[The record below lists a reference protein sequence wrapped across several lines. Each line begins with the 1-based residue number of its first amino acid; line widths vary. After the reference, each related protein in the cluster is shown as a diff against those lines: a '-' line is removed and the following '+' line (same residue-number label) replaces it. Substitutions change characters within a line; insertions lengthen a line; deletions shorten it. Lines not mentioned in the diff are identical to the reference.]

1 MKTMRDSIDHVRVCC
16 RVRPLS
22 TSEKRAQGD
31 LCVFFPEEGPDTV
44 DCYVAPAAG
53 NGSVNGGSSAGSVV
67 AAGRGDGFGDVG
79 AFTGRHSF
87 TFSHVFRPNAR
98 QADVYEHVA
107 RPIVA
112 DVLSG
117 YNGTIFVY
125 GQTGSGKT
133 HTLFGDLSGG
143 AWATGCGPDR
153 PSAVATSNAED
164 NEEDVMERQEGE
176 DGEDGTRPIDEEH
189 EEVESDPYEHRRA
202 QEEEKDEERQEEP
215 QQHAPPLEALHA
227 VRRPLKAVRSKHSS
241 GHTKSGHPA
250 SSAIAAAR
258 CTAAASPPSTAA
270 SSFCR
275 AHATVTPL
283 GELQQ
288 INTLQNTAGGNAAE
302 HSYAEVKPSVA
313 VCAVPAVTASPSSAP
328 MRASTATASPSSASP
343 RSGPPRCAAKSAT
356 RTRFVFAGDAV
367 SGVIPRAVHDI
378 FDAIA
383 HADPCREFDVQM
395 FFVEVYMEQ
404 IRDLLISNPPAAMS
418 SSSAGLTPRPPIG
431 PRKLQLR
438 EDVSTNSFYIDGC
451 HHPHVSSAR
460 DVLRLVKGGLKHR
473 ATSATAMNESSSRS
487 HCLLNLTVK
496 SVDGA
501 QGVSTVGKL
510 YLVDL
515 AGSEKVGKTNA
526 KGLRLEEAKLINK
539 SLSTLGMVIMSLT
552 DQSATHTPYRDSV
565 LTKILK
571 DSLGGN
577 SHTALVICCSPS
589 QHNAQETLSTLRFGA
604 RAKAIKNK
612 AVVNRDLTAAQL
624 RRMLETAKEEIERL
638 HVKVQQLSSASGAAG
653 SRKGAF
659 DAPASASRKLSN
671 AATATASPVATQAD
685 MSHITELLEERATE
699 QARLQN
705 LRAEVAQLQDSL
717 NGAQDIISALQEER
731 DGYID
736 KVQSF
741 QEEISVWEDAYTA
754 SLMRAATQEALL
766 QQCTVLLHTQA
777 SEIQDLAQRMEAYS
791 QPLQQARQAVDQ
803 LNAYVFGLEASG
815 EQPGALLTAETSH
828 TNTVTSAS
836 SPILPG
842 PAPSAL
848 DNACGPRGLMSYPP
862 ASVNGLD
869 VDAMESVPE
878 GGERRRTGSSNLLD
892 VESPNP
898 RHQADADADADS
910 QQPSTSHLPPQ
921 HRAMSHYRDS
931 LSSASISTP
940 AGLATAPQ
948 WPLRTASTGQHDNGA
963 SRVDSCGRGSE
974 TPAAHA
980 ECVRRLEVQL
990 ASLQSDHTALLQQ
1003 HKELLAEL
1011 QSKQR
1016 ILDLRRSHLA
1026 TVKDELKREYMMNQE
1041 LRDRLEKGR
1050 DSLRGPLEMARND
1063 ANYWRRRYEELA
1075 SRKEQPRAS
1084 EYQRNSLCYAC
1095 PLPPPLQQQHEAG
1108 CGGAMHADALKG
1120 MSTHASAA
1128 SACGGDTLA
1137 SRNRLSIPG
1146 TSSGVLSS
1154 RVSGEGVLLSL
1165 SSDTTPLRSTVARL
1179 TTECED

>member
-31 LCVFFPEEGPDTV
+31 LCVFFPEEGSDTV
-44 DCYVAPAAG
+44 DCYVAPSAG

-79 AFTGRHSF
+79 ALTGRHSF

-133 HTLFGDLSGG
+133 HTMFGDLNGG
-143 AWATGCGPDR
+143 AWATGCYPDR
-153 PSAVATSNAED
+153 PSAVATSNAEE
-164 NEEDVMERQEGE
+164 NEEDVKERQE
-176 DGEDGTRPIDEEH
+176 GEDGTRPIDEEH
-189 EEVESDPYEHRRA
+189 EKGQSDPYEHRRA
-202 QEEEKDEERQEEP
+202 QEEEEDEERQEEP
-215 QQHAPPLEALHA
+215 QQRQQHAPPLEALHA
-227 VRRPLKAVRSKHSS
+227 VRRPLKAMRSKHSS

-250 SSAIAAAR
+250 STAIAAAR
-258 CTAAASPPSTAA
+258 CTAAVSPPSTAA

-288 INTLQNTAGGNAAE
+288 VNTLQNTTGGNAAE

-313 VCAVPAVTASPSSAP
+313 VCAVAAV
-328 MRASTATASPSSASP
+328 TASPSSASP
-343 RSGPPRCAAKSAT
+343 RNGPPRYAAKSAT
-356 RTRFVFAGDAV
+356 RTRSVFAGDAV

-404 IRDLLISNPPAAMS
+404 IRDLLISHPPATMS
-418 SSSAGLTPRPPIG
+418 SSSAGLTPRPSIG

-473 ATSATAMNESSSRS
+473 ATSATAMNETSSRS

-496 SVDGA
+496 SVDRA

-577 SHTALVICCSPS
+577 SHTALVICCCPS
-589 QHNAQETLSTLRFGA
+589 QYNAQETLSTLRFGA

-638 HVKVQQLSSASGAAG
+638 HMKVQQLSTASGAAG

-699 QARLQN
+699 EARLQN
-705 LRAEVAQLQDSL
+705 LRAEVAQLQDNL

-741 QEEISVWEDAYTA
+741 QEEIGVWEDAYTA
-754 SLMRAATQEALL
+754 SLTRAATQEALL

-777 SEIQDLAQRMEAYS
+777 SEIQDLAKRMEAYS
-791 QPLQQARQAVDQ
+791 QPLQQARQVVDQ

-815 EQPGALLTAETSH
+815 ERPGALLTAETSH
-828 TNTVTSAS
+828 ANIVTSAS

-842 PAPSAL
+842 PVPSDL
-848 DNACGPRGLMSYPP
+848 DNTSGPRGLMSYPP

-869 VDAMESVPE
+869 VDAIGSIPE
-878 GGERRRTGSSNLLD
+878 GGERRRTGGSNLLD
-892 VESPNP
+892 AESPNP
-898 RHQADADADADS
+898 RHQSDADS
-910 QQPSTSHLPPQ
+910 QQPSTSHLSLQ
-921 HRAMSHYRDS
+921 HRALSRYRDS

-940 AGLATAPQ
+940 AGLTTAPQ

-963 SRVDSCGRGSE
+963 SLVGSCGGGSG
-974 TPAAHA
+974 TPAARA
-980 ECVRRLEVQL
+980 ECVGRLEEQL

-1026 TVKDELKREYMMNQE
+1026 TVKDELKREYMINQE

-1050 DSLRGPLEMARND
+1050 DGLRGPLEMARND

-1075 SRKEQPRAS
+1075 SRREQPRAS

-1120 MSTHASAA
+1120 TSTHASAA
-1128 SACGGDTLA
+1128 LPCGGETLA
-1137 SRNRLSIPG
+1137 NRSPLSIPG

-1165 SSDTTPLRSTVARL
+1165 SSDTTSLRSTVARL